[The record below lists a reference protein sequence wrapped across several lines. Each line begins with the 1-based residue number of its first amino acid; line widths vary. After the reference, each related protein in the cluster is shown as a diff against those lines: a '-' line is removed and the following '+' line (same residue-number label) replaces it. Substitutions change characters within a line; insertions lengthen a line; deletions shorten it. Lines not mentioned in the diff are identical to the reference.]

1 MTTPTKSLRAM
12 IMAGGGGTR
21 FWPRSRQDM
30 PKQFLAMRGDRS
42 LLQETADRLEGLVA
56 PRDLMVVTGQAHVSR
71 TREQLPEIPADMVI
85 GEPTGRDTAPC
96 VALAAALLA
105 RTDPDGVFFTCP
117 ADHVI
122 EPAGLFRRALQAAAQ
137 VVEEHPRAFV
147 TIGVPP
153 TFPSTGYGYI
163 QRGQALPGRLG
174 VDAYRVRS
182 FREKPPIEVAR
193 EYVANGEYLWNAGI
207 FAWKPRA
214 VLDALA
220 AHKPAL
226 RDGVLRIAEAWDT
239 PQRDSVMAAIF
250 PTLEKV
256 SIDYAL
262 LEKHD
267 EVVVLGAPFQW
278 DDVGSWLAL
287 ERLNP
292 QDIDGNTI
300 QADHVGIRTRG
311 CVVVA
316 PRGRTIATLGVE
328 NLLIIEDGDCLLIA
342 RKEDESAVKE
352 IVEELRRN
360 GRKDRL

>member
-1 MTTPTKSLRAM
+1 MTNPTSAPRAL

-21 FWPRSRQDM
+21 FWPRSPQNL

-56 PRDLMVVTGQAHVSR
+56 ARDLMVITGKAHVAR
-71 TREQLPEIPADMVI
+71 TREQLPLVPEGMVI

-105 RTDPDGVFFTCP
+105 RTDPDGAFFTCP

-122 EPAGLFRRALQAAAQ
+122 EPPGMFRRALQAAAQ
-137 VVEEHPRAFV
+137 VLEDHPKAFV

-163 QRGQALPGRLG
+163 HRGEGIGSRLG
-174 VDAYRVRS
+174 VEAFKVRS
-182 FREKPPIEVAR
+182 FKEKPPVETAR
-193 EYVANGEYLWNAGI
+193 QYVASGEFLWNAGI

-214 VLDALA
+214 VLEALGR
-220 AHKPAL
+220 HKPAL
-226 RDGVLRIAEAWDT
+226 REGVLKIAEAWDG
-239 PQRDSVMAAIF
+239 PGRDSVMAEIF

-256 SIDYAL
+256 SVDYAL
-262 LEKHD
+262 LENHD

-292 QDIDGNTI
+292 QDAHGNTV
-300 QADHVGIRTRG
+300 QADHVGVRTKG

-316 PRGRTIATLGVE
+316 PKGRTVATLGVE

-352 IVEELRRN
+352 VVEQLKRA
-360 GRKDRL
+360 GRSDKL